1 MAKIAQWFD
10 KTKTFLGEVRV
21 EMKKVTWPTQVQVKN
36 YTAVVIIASIAL
48 AIVIGI
54 FDRAV
59 AYLLLQAT
67 GIGVGG

>member
-10 KTKTFLGEVRV
+10 KTKTFLGEVKV
-21 EMKKVTWPTQVQVKN
+21 EMKKVTWPTQAQVKN

-67 GIGVGG
+67 GIGAG